1 MVFGPTPMRRLYLAF
16 PTDCE
21 DQVIE
26 KIGQIGTVQLINE
39 FQVKRAEKSRVL
51 EINARFERLNEKLD
65 VLLST
70 DFAGKLPPAKTE
82 TPSELNCE
90 STEQLLTKTETEL
103 GDLTGTLERLER
115 EVKQLM
121 AVEEKLR
128 FMIAGGLRTDDV
140 GNFRHIFVKI
150 GLIRSN
156 LAVKLAAYLS
166 GTSVVSIV
174 LPKGK
179 PRQSLVIIAG
189 LNDDRD
195 LVEETLKLLNF
206 EEITLPPGL
215 NNDPEIALSEI
226 EVQEKARESE
236 IKRTEERLLE
246 TRTRMSSIAPCINEA
261 VRYEEAKQLVIRT
274 KTRSLIHGWIPSDK
288 VEALQSQLEEVVP
301 KEDIYI
307 KVEEPKPEDSV
318 PVQNTSRGVLKAF
331 ELFTSVQGTPNYFE
345 VNPTAVYT
353 ILYVVMFGIMFGD
366 IGAGAVLIVLGLLI
380 TRLRRGLF
388 AFSHC
393 TTKQIAHILVA
404 CGILSVVFG
413 FVYGEFF
420 LVRTPFPSLLS
431 PLTDINGFEKI
442 IVIALAFGVAQIILS
457 LVLNIVNMVR
467 RKEPLKMI
475 LGERG
480 AVGLTFYLSGVVV
493 AYAFIE
499 QRNLDVFF
507 QGDTAIFSS
516 IALASLALVF
526 LSPLIESLLR
536 KESAAV
542 SRKLLEGFGIGL
554 ESFIAFIANSVS
566 YIRLA
571 AFAIA
576 HEAIGLAATVL
587 GAVLGS
593 VLSLALLNVLDF
605 GVEGFAAFIQSL
617 RLMYYE
623 FSTRFFLRDGIPY
636 EPFKISQVRMKI

>member
-39 FQVKRAEKSRVL
+39 FQAKRVEKSRVL

-65 VLLST
+65 VLLSR
-70 DFAGKLPPAKTE
+70 DFAGSLPPAKTE

-103 GDLTGTLERLER
+103 SDLTGTLERLER

-140 GNFRHIFVKI
+140 GNFRHIFVRI

-206 EEITLPPGL
+206 EEITLPQGL
-215 NNDPEIALSEI
+215 NNDPKTALSEI
-226 EVQEKARESE
+226 EVQKTARERE
-236 IKRTEERLLE
+236 IKETKERLLGM
-246 TRTRMSSIAPCINEA
+246 RTRMSSIAPCINEA

-274 KTRSLIHGWIPSDK
+274 KTRSLIHGWIPCDK
-288 VEALQSQLEEVVP
+288 VEALRSQLEEVVP

-307 KVEEPKPEDSV
+307 KLEEPKPEDSV
-318 PVQNTSRGVLKAF
+318 PVENKSGGILKAF
-331 ELFTSVQGTPNYFE
+331 ELFTSMQGTPNYFE
-345 VNPTAVYT
+345 VNPTAVYA

-366 IGAGAVLIVLGLLI
+366 IGAGIVLIVLGTLI
-380 TRLRRGLF
+380 TRLHRGLF
-388 AFSHC
+388 AFSHN

-420 LVRTPFPSLLS
+420 LVRTPFPSLLN
-431 PLTDINGFEKI
+431 PLTNIEEI

-457 LVLNIVNMVR
+457 LVLNILNMVR
-467 RKEPLKMI
+467 RKEPLKMV

-480 AVGLTFYLSGVVV
+480 VVGLIFYLSGVVV
-493 AYAFIE
+493 AYAFIR
-499 QRNLDVFF
+499 QRSLDVFF
-507 QGDTAIFSS
+507 QGDIAIFSS

-536 KESAAV
+536 KEGAPV
-542 SRKLLEGFGIGL
+542 SRKLLEGFGVGL

-576 HEAIGLAATVL
+576 HEAIGLAASVL

-593 VLSLALLNVLDF
+593 ILSLVLLNLLDF

-636 EPFKISQVRMKI
+636 EPFKISSARMKI

>member
-16 PTDCE
+16 PTDYE

-39 FQVKRAEKSRVL
+39 FQAKRAEKSRVL

-70 DFAGKLPPAKTE
+70 DFAGSLPPAKTE

-90 STEQLLTKTETEL
+90 SMEQLLTKTETEL

-121 AVEEKLR
+121 AVEEKLT

-166 GTSVVSIV
+166 GTSVVSFV

-179 PRQSLVIIAG
+179 PRQSLIIIAG

-215 NNDPEIALSEI
+215 NDDPKTALSEI
-226 EVQEKARESE
+226 EVQKKARERE
-236 IKRTEERLLE
+236 IEETKERLLDM
-246 TRTRMSSIAPCINEA
+246 RTRMSSIAPCINEA

-274 KTRSLIHGWIPSDK
+274 KTRSLIHGWIPCDK

-318 PVQNTSRGVLKAF
+318 PVENKSGGILKAF
-331 ELFTSVQGTPNYFE
+331 ELFTSMQGTPNYFE
-345 VNPTAVYT
+345 VNPTAVYA

-366 IGAGAVLIVLGLLI
+366 IGAGIVLIVLGTLI
-380 TRLRRGLF
+380 SRMRRGLF
-388 AFSHC
+388 AFSHN
-393 TTKQIAHILVA
+393 TTKQIAHILIA

-420 LVRTPFPSLLS
+420 LVRTPFPSLLN
-431 PLTDINGFEKI
+431 PLTNIEEI

-457 LVLNIVNMVR
+457 LVLNIINMVR

-480 AVGLTFYLSGVVV
+480 IVGLTFYISGVVV
-493 AYAFIE
+493 AYAFIR
-499 QRNLDVFF
+499 QRNLDAFF
-507 QGDTAIFSS
+507 QGDTTIFSS

-536 KESAAV
+536 KESAPV
-542 SRKLLEGFGIGL
+542 SRKLLEGFGVGL

-593 VLSLALLNVLDF
+593 ILSLALLNLLDF

-636 EPFKISQVRMKI
+636 EPFKISSARMKI